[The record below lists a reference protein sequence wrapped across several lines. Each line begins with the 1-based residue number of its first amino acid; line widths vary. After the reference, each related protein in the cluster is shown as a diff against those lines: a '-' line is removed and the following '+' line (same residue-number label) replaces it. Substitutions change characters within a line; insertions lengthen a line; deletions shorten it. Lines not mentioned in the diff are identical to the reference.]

1 MILWNYNKEYSKFVY
16 HVAWQSLMLSSILGP
31 EIPIECVDGSMVTSP
46 NGEGAIML
54 GCSTNPEK
62 IHIMKWNGYS
72 LQWTL
77 MKQTLKYPKYYTVA
91 MLIPK
96 ELTSCIL

>member
-1 MILWNYNKEYSKFVY
+1 
-16 HVAWQSLMLSSILGP
+16 
-31 EIPIECVDGSMVTSP
+31 
-46 NGEGAIML
+46 ML

-62 IHIMKWNGYS
+62 IYIMKWNGHS